1 MVKPY
6 MLLQWRILV
15 DAVWWQN
22 KPMGW
27 KEENVWF
34 RSGKFL
40 RAVMVSW
47 ARLGSALLH
56 WEHVPSDADCC
67 AECSESS

>member
-1 MVKPY
+1 MQFGGKTS
-6 MLLQWRILV
+6 QWY
-15 DAVWWQN
+15 
-22 KPMGW
+22 G

-40 RAVMVSW
+40 RAVVASW
-47 ARLGSALLH
+47 ARLGSAFLH

-67 AECSESS
+67 TECSESS